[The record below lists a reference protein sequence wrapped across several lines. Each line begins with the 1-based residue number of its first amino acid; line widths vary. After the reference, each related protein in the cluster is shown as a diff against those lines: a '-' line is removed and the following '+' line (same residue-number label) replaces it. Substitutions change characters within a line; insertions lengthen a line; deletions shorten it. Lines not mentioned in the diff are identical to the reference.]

1 MRIFEVENISI
12 DTGKLATLATFLAG
26 RADDTNAKKQFSAT
40 AFIELAKNLGV
51 NVTADA
57 NNSNAP
63 NFIGNLISQ
72 TPLSDVLEPYE
83 PASGIIKFKGNTD
96 VPPTMPVDK
105 AQEIVSQNAKA
116 AMKRGMN
123 K

>member
-1 MRIFEVENISI
+1 MLIFEVENTGI
-12 DTGKLATLATFLAG
+12 DTGKLVSLAAFLAG

-40 AFIELAKNLGV
+40 AFVELAKNLGV
-51 NVTADA
+51 DVTADV

-63 NFIGNLISQ
+63 NFIGNLIAQ
-72 TPLSDVLEPYE
+72 PPLSDVLEPYE
-83 PASGIIKFKGNTD
+83 PTSGIIKFKGNTD
-96 VPPTMPVDK
+96 VAPTMPVDK
-105 AQEIVSQNAKA
+105 AEEIVSQNAKA